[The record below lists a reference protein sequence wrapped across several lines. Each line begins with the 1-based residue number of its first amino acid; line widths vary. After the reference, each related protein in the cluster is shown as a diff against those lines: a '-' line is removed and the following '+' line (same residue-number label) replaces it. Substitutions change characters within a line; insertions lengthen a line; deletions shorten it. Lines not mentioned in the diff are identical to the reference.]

1 VNIDL
6 QRFVDRW
13 AGIPLCALV
22 SLQSRISSFFRP
34 KQAVQAPRAIVVILL
49 SEMGSLVLANDMF
62 ARLKTRYPD
71 ATLHALLFRKNREI
85 LDLMRVISP
94 AHVHTVDDR
103 SLTSLLSSLYQA
115 IKALRRANVDVAID
129 CELFSRISS
138 LLSYASGASVRVGFH
153 RHTQEGLYRGS
164 HINRPVPYNPY
175 QHISAQFLTLA
186 RAIDS
191 TASPKSKLAVVASPK
206 PPPQVPL
213 DGALITGIKN
223 RLAQDFPAIAGKP
236 LVLVY
241 PGGGILPIRAWPLAS
256 YTALCEGLVADGCA
270 VAVIGLKDDQA
281 LARQLVAQ
289 VRATADIG
297 GEENNL
303 ADSPFQ
309 QGPRDW
315 LRQTAGAGL
324 RDAALLRAVQT
335 CTPGSEPRHTAPSGG
350 RELHEVNERGGATI
364 IDLTGYTR
372 SISELLALFHVAR
385 LLVTNDGGPGQFAAL
400 TPIWTLM
407 LFGPETPALYAPLT
421 PKCHSFYSQWPCSPC
436 LTAYN
441 HRTSYCDG
449 DNQCL
454 KAIAPEAVLAKARE
468 CLAAA

>member
-1 VNIDL
+1 M
-6 QRFVDRW
+6 QRWVDRW
-13 AGIPLCALV
+13 AGIPLCAAV
-22 SLQSRISSFFRP
+22 SGVDALLRRLKPAPAID
-34 KQAVQAPRAIVVILL
+34 KAPRAIVVILL

-62 ARLKTRYPD
+62 ARLKARYPD
-71 ATLHALLFRKNREI
+71 APLHALLFRKNREI
-85 LDLMRVISP
+85 LDLMQVMDP

-103 SLTSLLSSLYQA
+103 SLTSLLASLW
-115 IKALRRANVDVAID
+115 KAVRDLRRANIDVAID

-138 LLSYASGASVRVGFH
+138 LLSYASGAAVRVGFH

-191 TASPKSKLAVVASPK
+191 TAVPKSKVPVLGTPK
-206 PPPQVPL
+206 PPPHVQL
-213 DGALITGIKN
+213 DGALIQGIER
-223 RLAQDFPAIAGKP
+223 RLAQDFPAIAGKK

-281 LARQLVAQ
+281 LARQLVANVQ
-289 VRATADIG
+289 AGFA
-297 GEENNL
+297 
-303 ADSPFQ
+303 ASP
-309 QGPRDW
+309 
-315 LRQTAGAGL
+315 
-324 RDAALLRAVQT
+324 V
-335 CTPGSEPRHTAPSGG
+335 
-350 RELHEVNERGGATI
+350 

-407 LFGPETPALYAPLT
+407 LFGPETPGLYAPLT
-421 PKCHSFYSQWPCSPC
+421 PHCYSFYSQWPCSPC

-441 HRTSYCDG
+441 HRSSYCDG

-454 KAIAPEAVLAKARE
+454 KVIAPAAVLAKARE
-468 CLAAA
+468 CLESA

>member
-1 VNIDL
+1 MNIGL
-6 QRFVDRW
+6 QRWIDRW
-13 AGIPLCALV
+13 VGIPLCATV
-22 SLQSRISSFFRP
+22 SVADALLGRIRP
-34 KQAVQAPRAIVVILL
+34 PGDTRGAPRAIVIILL
-49 SEMGSLVLANDMF
+49 SEMGSLVLAHDMF
-62 ARLKTRYPD
+62 ARLKSRYPD
-71 ATLHALLFRKNREI
+71 AQLHALLFGKNREI
-85 LDLMRVISP
+85 LDLMRVIDP
-94 AHVHTVDDR
+94 AHVHTINDK
-103 SLTSLLSSLYQA
+103 SLTVLLSSLWRSV
-115 IKALRRANVDVAID
+115 IELRRARVDVAID

-175 QHISAQFLTLA
+175 HHISAQFLTLA

-191 TASPKSKLAVVASPK
+191 TAVPKSKLPAMVPATLTVK
-206 PPPQVPL
+206 PPPQVQL
-213 DGALITGIKN
+213 DPALIPDIRS
-223 RLAQDFPAIAGKP
+223 RLVRDFPSLTGKP

-281 LARQLVAQ
+281 LARELV
-289 VRATADIG
+289 
-297 GEENNL
+297 
-303 ADSPFQ
+303 DSVNRTHPSS
-309 QGPRDW
+309 
-315 LRQTAGAGL
+315 
-324 RDAALLRAVQT
+324 AV
-335 CTPGSEPRHTAPSGG
+335 
-350 RELHEVNERGGATI
+350 

-372 SISELLALFHVAR
+372 SIAELLALFHVAR

-407 LFGPETPALYAPLT
+407 LFGPETPGLYAPLT
-421 PKCHSFYSQWPCSPC
+421 PRCHSFYSQWPCSPC

-441 HRTSYCDG
+441 HRASYCDG

-454 KAIAPEAVLAKARE
+454 KVIAPADVLTKARA
-468 CLAAA
+468 CLQDQGAVA

>member
-6 QRFVDRW
+6 QRFIDRW
-13 AGIPLCALV
+13 AGIPLCAAV
-22 SLQSRISSFFRP
+22 SGVDALKRRFMPAPAADQP
-34 KQAVQAPRAIVVILL
+34 PRAIVVILL

-62 ARLKTRYPD
+62 ARLKARYPD
-71 ATLHALLFRKNREI
+71 APLHALLFAKNREI
-85 LDLMRVISP
+85 LDLMQVMDP
-94 AHVHTVDDR
+94 ANVHTVDDR
-103 SLTSLLSSLYQA
+103 SLTSLLSSLWQA

-138 LLSYASGASVRVGFH
+138 LLSYASGAAVRVGFH

-175 QHISAQFLTLA
+175 HHISAQFLTLA

-191 TASPKSKLAVVASPK
+191 TAVPTSKLAVVASPR
-206 PPPQVPL
+206 PPPHVQL
-213 DGALITGIKN
+213 DGALVQGIQT

-281 LARQLVAQ
+281 LARQLVANVQ
-289 VRATADIG
+289 ASFAQ
-297 GEENNL
+297 
-303 ADSPFQ
+303 SP
-309 QGPRDW
+309 
-315 LRQTAGAGL
+315 
-324 RDAALLRAVQT
+324 V
-335 CTPGSEPRHTAPSGG
+335 
-350 RELHEVNERGGATI
+350 

-407 LFGPETPALYAPLT
+407 LFGPETPGLYAPRT
-421 PKCHSFYSQWPCSPC
+421 PRCYSFYSQWPCSPC

-454 KAIAPEAVLAKARE
+454 KVIAPAAVLAKARE
-468 CLAAA
+468 CLAAP

>member
-1 VNIDL
+1 VNINL

-13 AGIPLCALV
+13 AGIPLCAAV
-22 SLQSRISSFFRP
+22 SGAEALMRKFRP
-34 KQAVQAPRAIVVILL
+34 APVNDKTPRAIVVILL

-62 ARLKTRYPD
+62 ARLKARYPD
-71 ATLHALLFRKNREI
+71 AALHALLFKKNREI
-85 LDLMRVISP
+85 LDLMQVMDP
-94 AHVHTVDDR
+94 ANVHTVDDR
-103 SLTSLLSSLYQA
+103 SLTSLLSSLWSA
-115 IKALRRANVDVAID
+115 IKALRSANVDVAID

-138 LLSYASGASVRVGFH
+138 LLSYASGAAVRVGFH

-164 HINRPVPYNPY
+164 HINRRVPYNPY
-175 QHISAQFLTLA
+175 HHISAQFLTLA

-191 TASPKSKLAVVASPK
+191 TAVPKSKLPVVGTPK
-206 PPPQVPL
+206 PPPHVQL
-213 DGALITGIKN
+213 DGALVQGIQT

-281 LARQLVAQ
+281 LARQLVANVQ
-289 VRATADIG
+289 AAFP
-297 GEENNL
+297 
-303 ADSPFQ
+303 ASP
-309 QGPRDW
+309 
-315 LRQTAGAGL
+315 
-324 RDAALLRAVQT
+324 V
-335 CTPGSEPRHTAPSGG
+335 
-350 RELHEVNERGGATI
+350 

-372 SISELLALFHVAR
+372 SISELLALFHGAR

-407 LFGPETPALYAPLT
+407 LFGPETPSLYAPLT
-421 PKCHSFYSQWPCSPC
+421 PQCYSFYSQWPCSPC

-441 HRTSYCDG
+441 HRSSYCDG

-454 KAIAPEAVLAKARE
+454 KVIAPAAVLAKARAF
-468 CLAAA
+468 LASA

>member
-1 VNIDL
+1 MNINL
-6 QRFVDRW
+6 QRLIDRW
-13 AGIPLCALV
+13 AGIPLCAAV
-22 SLQSRISSFFRP
+22 SGVDALMRRFRP
-34 KQAVQAPRAIVVILL
+34 VQVSDKAPRAIVVILL

-62 ARLKTRYPD
+62 ARLKARYPD
-71 ATLHALLFRKNREI
+71 APLHALLFRKNREI
-85 LDLMRVISP
+85 LDLMQVMDP
-94 AHVHTVDDR
+94 ANLHTVDDR
-103 SLTSLLSSLYQA
+103 SLTSLLSSLWNA
-115 IKALRRANVDVAID
+115 VRELRHANVDVAID

-138 LLSYASGASVRVGFH
+138 LLSYASGAAVRVGFH

-175 QHISAQFLTLA
+175 HHISAQFLTLA

-191 TASPKSKLAVVASPK
+191 TAVPKSKLPVLGTPK
-206 PPPQVPL
+206 PPPQVQL
-213 DGALITGIKN
+213 DAALIQDVRS
-223 RLAQDFPAIAGKP
+223 RLARDFPAIAGKP

-281 LARQLVAQ
+281 LARQLVANVQ
-289 VRATADIG
+289 AAFP
-297 GEENNL
+297 
-303 ADSPFQ
+303 ASP
-309 QGPRDW
+309 
-315 LRQTAGAGL
+315 
-324 RDAALLRAVQT
+324 V
-335 CTPGSEPRHTAPSGG
+335 
-350 RELHEVNERGGATI
+350 

-421 PKCHSFYSQWPCSPC
+421 PHCYSFYSHWPCSPC

-441 HRTSYCDG
+441 HRSSYCDG

-454 KAIAPEAVLAKARE
+454 KVIEPAAVLAKARE
-468 CLAAA
+468 CLAAP

>member
-1 VNIDL
+1 M
-6 QRFVDRW
+6 QRFIDRW
-13 AGIPLCALV
+13 AGIPLCAAV
-22 SLQSRISSFFRP
+22 SGIDALRRRWRP
-34 KQAVQAPRAIVVILL
+34 APATHQAPRAIVVILL

-62 ARLKTRYPD
+62 ARLKARYPD
-71 ATLHALLFRKNREI
+71 APLHALLFRKNREI
-85 LDLMRVISP
+85 LDLMQVMDP
-94 AHVHTVDDR
+94 ANVHTVDDR
-103 SLTSLLSSLYQA
+103 SLTSLLSSLWQA

-138 LLSYASGASVRVGFH
+138 LLSYASGARVRVGFH

-175 QHISAQFLTLA
+175 HHISAQFLTLA

-191 TASPKSKLAVVASPK
+191 SAVPKSKLAVVASPK
-206 PPPQVPL
+206 PPPHVQL
-213 DGALITGIKN
+213 DGALVQGIQT

-281 LARQLVAQ
+281 LARQLVANVQ
-289 VRATADIG
+289 ASFPQ
-297 GEENNL
+297 
-303 ADSPFQ
+303 SP
-309 QGPRDW
+309 
-315 LRQTAGAGL
+315 
-324 RDAALLRAVQT
+324 V
-335 CTPGSEPRHTAPSGG
+335 
-350 RELHEVNERGGATI
+350 

-407 LFGPETPALYAPLT
+407 LFGPETPGLYAPLT
-421 PKCHSFYSQWPCSPC
+421 PHCYSFYSQWPCSPC

-454 KAIAPEAVLAKARE
+454 KVIEPAAVLAKARE

>member
-1 VNIDL
+1 MNIEL
-6 QRFVDRW
+6 QRWMDRW
-13 AGIPLCALV
+13 AGIPLCAAV
-22 SLQSRISSFFRP
+22 SGVEALRRRFWP
-34 KQAVQAPRAIVVILL
+34 TAAANDKAPRAIVVILL
-49 SEMGSLVLANDMF
+49 SEMGSLVLAHDMF
-62 ARLKTRYPD
+62 ARLKTRYPN
-71 ATLHALLFRKNREI
+71 AQLHALMFGKNREI
-85 LDLMRVISP
+85 LDLMRVMP
-94 AHVHTVDDR
+94 PENVHTVNDK
-103 SLTSLLSSLYQA
+103 SLSGLLTSLWTA
-115 IKALRRANVDVAID
+115 VRELRRAKVDVAID

-138 LLSYASGASVRVGFH
+138 LLSYACGAGVRVGFH

-164 HINRPVPYNPY
+164 HLNRPVPYNPY
-175 QHISAQFLTLA
+175 HHISAQFLTLA

-191 TASPKSKLAVVASPK
+191 TAVPKSKVPVLGSVK

-213 DGALITGIKN
+213 DSALIESIQK

-270 VAVIGLKDDQA
+270 VAVIGLKDDQP

-289 VRATADIG
+289 VQASAP
-297 GEENNL
+297 
-303 ADSPFQ
+303 AS
-309 QGPRDW
+309 
-315 LRQTAGAGL
+315 
-324 RDAALLRAVQT
+324 AV
-335 CTPGSEPRHTAPSGG
+335 
-350 RELHEVNERGGATI
+350 

-372 SISELLALFHVAR
+372 SIAELLALFHVAR

-407 LFGPETPALYAPLT
+407 LFGPETPGLYAPLT
-421 PKCHSFYSQWPCSPC
+421 PRCHSFYSQWPCSPC

-441 HRTSYCDG
+441 HRSSYCDG

-454 KAIAPEAVLAKARE
+454 KVIAPADVLAKARE
-468 CLAAA
+468 CLAAPA

>member
-1 VNIDL
+1 MNIDL
-6 QRFVDRW
+6 QRFIDRW
-13 AGIPLCALV
+13 AGIPLCAAV
-22 SLQSRISSFFRP
+22 SAVDAVMRRLRP
-34 KQAVQAPRAIVVILL
+34 APAIARPPRAIVVILL

-62 ARLKTRYPD
+62 ARLKARYPD
-71 ATLHALLFRKNREI
+71 APLHALLFRKNREI
-85 LDLMRVISP
+85 LDLMQVMDP
-94 AHVHTVDDR
+94 ANVHTVDDR
-103 SLTSLLSSLYQA
+103 SLTSLLSSLWQA
-115 IKALRRANVDVAID
+115 IKALRHAKVDVAID

-138 LLSYASGASVRVGFH
+138 LLSYASGAGVRVGFH

-175 QHISAQFLTLA
+175 HHISAQFLTLA

-191 TASPKSKLAVVASPK
+191 TAVPKSKLAVVASPK
-206 PPPQVPL
+206 PPPHVQL
-213 DGALITGIKN
+213 DGALVQGIQT

-281 LARQLVAQ
+281 LARQLVVNVQAAFPQ
-289 VRATADIG
+289 
-297 GEENNL
+297 
-303 ADSPFQ
+303 SP
-309 QGPRDW
+309 
-315 LRQTAGAGL
+315 
-324 RDAALLRAVQT
+324 V
-335 CTPGSEPRHTAPSGG
+335 
-350 RELHEVNERGGATI
+350 

-407 LFGPETPALYAPLT
+407 LFGPETPSLYAPLT
-421 PKCHSFYSQWPCSPC
+421 PRCYSFYSQWPCSPC

-454 KAIAPEAVLAKARE
+454 KVIAPAAVLAKARE
-468 CLAAA
+468 CLATP

>member
-1 VNIDL
+1 M
-6 QRFVDRW
+6 RK
-13 AGIPLCALV
+13 
-22 SLQSRISSFFRP
+22 FRP
-34 KQAVQAPRAIVVILL
+34 APVNDKTPRAIVVILL

-62 ARLKTRYPD
+62 ARLKARYPD
-71 ATLHALLFRKNREI
+71 AALHALLFKKNREI
-85 LDLMRVISP
+85 LDLMQVMDP
-94 AHVHTVDDR
+94 ANVHTVDDR
-103 SLTSLLSSLYQA
+103 SLTSLLSSLWSA
-115 IKALRRANVDVAID
+115 IKALRSANVDVAID

-138 LLSYASGASVRVGFH
+138 LLSYASGAAVRVGFH

-164 HINRPVPYNPY
+164 HINRRVPYNPY
-175 QHISAQFLTLA
+175 HHISAQFLTLA

-191 TASPKSKLAVVASPK
+191 TAVPKSKLPVVGTPK
-206 PPPQVPL
+206 PPPHVQL
-213 DGALITGIKN
+213 DGALVQGIQT

-281 LARQLVAQ
+281 LARQLVANVQ
-289 VRATADIG
+289 AAFP
-297 GEENNL
+297 
-303 ADSPFQ
+303 ASP
-309 QGPRDW
+309 
-315 LRQTAGAGL
+315 
-324 RDAALLRAVQT
+324 V
-335 CTPGSEPRHTAPSGG
+335 
-350 RELHEVNERGGATI
+350 

-372 SISELLALFHVAR
+372 SISELLALFHGAR

-407 LFGPETPALYAPLT
+407 LFGPETPSLYAPLT
-421 PKCHSFYSQWPCSPC
+421 PQCYSFYSQWPCSPC

-441 HRTSYCDG
+441 HRSSYCDG

-454 KAIAPEAVLAKARE
+454 KVIAPAAVLAKARAF
-468 CLAAA
+468 LASA

>member
-1 VNIDL
+1 MNIDL
-6 QRFVDRW
+6 QRFIDRW
-13 AGIPLCALV
+13 AGIPLCAAV
-22 SLQSRISSFFRP
+22 SGLDALKRRFRP
-34 KQAVQAPRAIVVILL
+34 RPAPDQPPRAIVVILL

-62 ARLKTRYPD
+62 ARLKARYPN
-71 ATLHALLFRKNREI
+71 APLHALLFAKNREI
-85 LDLMRVISP
+85 LDLMQVMDP
-94 AHVHTVDDR
+94 ANVHTVDDR
-103 SLTSLLSSLYQA
+103 SLASLLSSLWQA

-138 LLSYASGASVRVGFH
+138 LLSYASGAAVRVGFH

-175 QHISAQFLTLA
+175 HHISAQFLTLA

-191 TASPKSKLAVVASPK
+191 TAVPKSKLAVVASPK
-206 PPPQVPL
+206 PPPHVQL
-213 DGALITGIKN
+213 DGALIAGIEQ

-289 VRATADIG
+289 VRATADISG
-297 GEENNL
+297 KGNDL
-303 ADSPFQ
+303 ADSPFEH
-309 QGPRDW
+309 GPRDW
-315 LRQTAGAGL
+315 LCQTAGA
-324 RDAALLRAVQT
+324 AAP
-335 CTPGSEPRHTAPSGG
+335 PGGSKP
-350 RELHEVNERGGATI
+350 HEVSDRGGNI

-400 TPIWTLM
+400 TPIWTVM
-407 LFGPETPALYAPLT
+407 LFGPETPSLYAPLT
-421 PKCHSFYSQWPCSPC
+421 PRCYSFYSQWPCSPC

-454 KAIAPEAVLAKARE
+454 KVIAPAAVLAKARE
-468 CLAAA
+468 CLAAN

>member
-1 VNIDL
+1 MNLNL
-6 QRFVDRW
+6 QRFIDRW
-13 AGIPLCALV
+13 AGIPLCAAV
-22 SLQSRISSFFRP
+22 SGFDALRRRLKP
-34 KQAVQAPRAIVVILL
+34 APATPQAPRAIVVILL

-62 ARLKTRYPD
+62 ARLKARYPD
-71 ATLHALLFRKNREI
+71 APLHALLFRKNREI
-85 LDLMRVISP
+85 LDLMRVMDP

-103 SLTSLLSSLYQA
+103 SLGSLLSSLYQA
-115 IKALRRANVDVAID
+115 IQALRRANVDVAID

-138 LLSYASGASVRVGFH
+138 LLSYASGAAVRVGFH

-164 HINRPVPYNPY
+164 YINRPVPYNPY

-191 TASPKSKLAVVASPK
+191 TASPKSKLAVVASPR
-206 PPPQVPL
+206 PPPHVQL
-213 DGALITGIKN
+213 DAALVQGIQA
-223 RLAQDFPAIAGKP
+223 RLAQDFPAIAGRP

-241 PGGGILPIRAWPLAS
+241 PGGGILPIRAWPLAA

-281 LARQLVAQ
+281 LARQLVANVQ
-289 VRATADIG
+289 ASFA
-297 GEENNL
+297 
-303 ADSPFQ
+303 ASP
-309 QGPRDW
+309 
-315 LRQTAGAGL
+315 
-324 RDAALLRAVQT
+324 V
-335 CTPGSEPRHTAPSGG
+335 
-350 RELHEVNERGGATI
+350 

-454 KAIAPEAVLAKARE
+454 KVIDPATVLAKARE